1 MSFSEIQRTHCG
13 STVPAFLSPDLL
25 ILFLPITPQRKLKKK
40 NQHIV
45 LMYELKKNLFFF
57 SVEISFLD
65 SENRRMLFLR
75 EKYFFI
81 LVASY

>member
-1 MSFSEIQRTHCG
+1 MYCG
-13 STVPAFLSPDLL
+13 SIVPAFLSPDLL
-25 ILFLPITPQRKLKKK
+25 ILFLPITPQRKLKK

-57 SVEISFLD
+57 SRNIIPFLD
-65 SENRRMLFLR
+65 CENRRMLFLS